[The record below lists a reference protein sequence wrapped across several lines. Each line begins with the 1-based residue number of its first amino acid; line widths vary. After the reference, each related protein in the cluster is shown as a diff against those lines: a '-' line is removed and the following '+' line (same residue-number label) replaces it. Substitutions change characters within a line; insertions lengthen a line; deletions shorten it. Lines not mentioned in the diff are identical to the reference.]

1 MTWVVEVVGAAALV
15 VTAIA
20 VIPQTAR
27 MIRTRSTAGVS
38 PVWAMLGAVST
49 GVWTAYTAARG
60 LWWATAADALACLS
74 YVSAVV
80 VLARHGVGPRLTA
93 GALWLAVF
101 VISYLA
107 ADLAGVGIVLA
118 FAFIVQVAP
127 SIWTAYRSGDLSG
140 ASIVTWRLTLAE
152 GVLWFSY
159 GWMKGDAAVV
169 AFGLF
174 AAIASVLM
182 ISRISRYATNQTRV
196 PCSRAALTKRPER
209 RSL

>member
-1 MTWVVEVVGAAALV
+1 MNWGVEVVGAAALV

-20 VIPQTAR
+20 VLPQTVR
-27 MIRTRSTAGVS
+27 MIRVGSTAGVS

-49 GVWTAYTAARG
+49 GVWTTYTAARG
-60 LWWATAADALACLS
+60 LWWATIADALACLS

-80 VLARHGVGPRLTA
+80 VLGRRGVSPRLGA

-101 VISYLA
+101 VTSYLA
-107 ADLAGVGIVLA
+107 VGLGGVGTVLA

-127 SIWTAYRSGDLSG
+127 SIWTAYRSSDLLG

-152 GVLWFSY
+152 GVLWFTY
-159 GWMKGDAAVV
+159 GSAKGDAAIV

-174 AAIASVLM
+174 AAIAGMLM
-182 ISRISRYATNQTRV
+182 IVRIRQFV
-196 PCSRAALTKRPER
+196 PSGASVA
-209 RSL
+209 SSA